1 MHKAAIGA
9 TVICPLGILASVG
22 LMRRLIVV
30 VVVLLLVIAVL
41 FGVLQLSNARTFQ
54 VFGDIV
60 ARVDTDRAVLALT
73 FDDGPTDDHT
83 QPVLEIL
90 KSHGVKATF
99 FLTGRETAQNPEGA
113 KAIAEAGHEI
123 GNHSWS
129 HNRMIFVSPTTVREE
144 IESTDAAIRD
154 TGYQGALYFRPPYG
168 KKLISLPWY
177 LAQHD
182 RTTIMWDVEPEANTV
197 AAADPQAMADYV
209 LDNATNGS
217 IIIMHVMY
225 ESRGISRQALPAI
238 INGLRARG
246 FEFVTVSELL
256 ALQQP

>member
-1 MHKAAIGA
+1 
-9 TVICPLGILASVG
+9 
-22 LMRRLIVV
+22 MRRLMVFVV
-30 VVVLLLVIAVL
+30 VFLLLIAVL

-54 VFGDIV
+54 VFGALV
-60 ARVDTDRAVLALT
+60 ARVDTDRAVVALT
-73 FDDGPTDDHT
+73 FDDGPTADYT

-90 KSHGVKATF
+90 EAHEVRGTF
-99 FLTGRETAQNPEGA
+99 FLTGRETAENPEEA
-113 KAIAEAGHEI
+113 KAIAGAGHEI

-129 HNRMIFVSPTTVREE
+129 HNRMILVSPTTVREE

-154 TGYQGALYFRPPYG
+154 TGYQGELHFRPPYG

-177 LAQHD
+177 LAQND
-182 RTTIMWDVEPEANTV
+182 RTTIMWDVEPEADLV

-209 LDNATNGS
+209 SENATNGS

-238 INGLRARG
+238 IDGLKARG

-256 ALQQP
+256 ALQRR